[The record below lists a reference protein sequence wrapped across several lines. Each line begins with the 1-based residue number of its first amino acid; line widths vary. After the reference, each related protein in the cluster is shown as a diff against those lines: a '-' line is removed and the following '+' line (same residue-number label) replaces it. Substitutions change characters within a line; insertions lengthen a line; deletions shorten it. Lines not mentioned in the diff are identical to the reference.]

1 MALVVDVLSRMS
13 CHHQHG
19 FCMHHR
25 LGVEALKKFI
35 ASRHDPRLFFGQ
47 IDLIFV
53 LWSRFRRFGFGFC
66 STRLFT
72 LSPTKSRE
80 DIKDRYSWPMRNAV
94 LAAPDRSL
102 YELLISGLAVCIQR
116 RPVTYF
122 PPWSITSICPDG
134 ADTSGMSPT
143 QGDVRERVVQSNI
156 NRECRVSAKADTDP
170 VALTLSCNAT
180 ENSLVA
186 GTECDI
192 RHSKDLETY
201 FIR

>member
-1 MALVVDVLSRMS
+1 
-13 CHHQHG
+13 
-19 FCMHHR
+19 MHHR

-94 LAAPDRSL
+94 LAAPDPSL
-102 YELLISGLAVCIQR
+102 HVAMLLAGSAAAVSG
-116 RPVTYF
+116 
-122 PPWSITSICPDG
+122 G
-134 ADTSGMSPT
+134 
-143 QGDVRERVVQSNI
+143 VQSNTFRLGRLPQSAQMGLI
-156 NRECRVSAKADTDP
+156 PLECPPLREMSANELYNQISTVNVGYRPKR
-170 VALTLSCNAT
+170 TL
-180 ENSLVA
+180 
-186 GTECDI
+186 I
-192 RHSKDLETY
+192 Q
-201 FIR
+201 